1 MAKEK
6 KEKTISAKDA
16 QKIISGIKKSTES
29 KPDPTVKD
37 VMNWLFDGNPDITL
51 PHLLANR
58 QYKLRPLVN
67 NVIQKFR
74 KNPRTLILMNNLLNN
89 MHSKHTESDI
99 LIFLKTYIQINKIQK
114 YSLDQSW
121 FQKSNREIFIEKYK
135 SSKNDLES
143 GFNDIISQ
151 YDMLSTGRFDDD
163 LSVSLINL
171 INTNSA
177 KEQEEIQILNS
188 QLEEFFSKEQEAK
201 IASDP
206 RFIKDLTPE
215 VIKEL
220 SLSLIDIKTIERSN
234 KILLVFL
241 DKSNLKKYY
250 MFDFIYEFVISNLF
264 SIIQNDYVMPFL
276 KEYHQPYLIQDFRV
290 LENIKRALKAE
301 RDNFYKQYGWIQ

>member
-37 VMNWLFDGNPDITL
+37 VMNWLFDGNPEITL

-290 LENIKRALKAE
+290 LENIKRTLKAE

>member
-37 VMNWLFDGNPDITL
+37 VMNWLFDGNPEITL

-74 KNPRTLILMNNLLNN
+74 KNPRTLVLMNNLLNN

-99 LIFLKTYIQINKIQK
+99 LIFLKSYIQINKIQK

-171 INTNSA
+171 INTNST

-290 LENIKRALKAE
+290 LENIKRTLRTE

>member
-37 VMNWLFDGNPDITL
+37 VMNWLFDGNPEITL

-290 LENIKRALKAE
+290 LENIKRTLRVE

>member
-37 VMNWLFDGNPDITL
+37 VMNWLFDGNPEITL

-74 KNPRTLILMNNLLNN
+74 KNPRTLVLMNNLLNN

-143 GFNDIISQ
+143 GYNDIISQ

-163 LSVSLINL
+163 LSISLINL

-290 LENIKRALKAE
+290 LENIKRTLRTE

>member
-37 VMNWLFDGNPDITL
+37 VMNWLFDGNPEIIL

-135 SSKNDLES
+135 STKNDLES
-143 GFNDIISQ
+143 GYNDIISQ

-290 LENIKRALKAE
+290 LENIKRTLRTE

>member
-37 VMNWLFDGNPDITL
+37 VMNWLFDGNPEITL

-241 DKSNLKKYY
+241 DKSNLKKYF

-290 LENIKRALKAE
+290 LENIKRTLKAE

>member
-16 QKIISGIKKSTES
+16 QKIISGIKKSAES

-37 VMNWLFDGNPDITL
+37 VMNWLFDGNPEITL

>member
-37 VMNWLFDGNPDITL
+37 VMNWLFDGNPEITL

-135 SSKNDLES
+135 STKNDLES
-143 GFNDIISQ
+143 GYNDIISQ

-290 LENIKRALKAE
+290 LENIKRTLRTE

>member
-37 VMNWLFDGNPDITL
+37 VMNWLFDGNPEITL